1 MQSNAEKECVLLY
14 KKFFCKY
21 TIFVVLHIA
30 KPTNL
35 VYINNRHK
43 KFVPNQINKVKIL
56 EKIIYVDNAAT
67 TPVAKPV
74 LQAML
79 PYFCEEY
86 GNPSSIFYSVGARN
100 NEVVARQHERVAKCL
115 GCSAGEIFFTSCGS
129 EADNWAIKGTAHRMA
144 RAGKKHLITS
154 AIEHHAVLHSM
165 KALEKEGF
173 EVTYLP
179 VDSEGFVRV
188 QDVEAAIRPDT
199 ALVTI
204 MFANN
209 EIGTIEPVQ
218 EIAAVCHKHSV
229 WFHTDAVQAAGAV
242 PINVQEL
249 GVDMLSLSG
258 HKFNGPKGTGVLYVR
273 RGILPDTF
281 MDGGAQ
287 EKGRRAGTEN
297 VAGMVG
303 LATALENATA
313 TMDEKMQE
321 LTEMRDYVLRR
332 VQQLPQVKI
341 NGPVGGDKRLPN
353 NVNASFIAAEGESL
367 LLMLDMK
374 GICASSGSACASG
387 SLDPSHVLLAIGLPH
402 EKAHC
407 SLRISFG
414 VQNTMEDAKA
424 VCDALDEIVPAVR
437 NRSPLWH
444 PENS

>member
-1 MQSNAEKECVLLY
+1 M
-14 KKFFCKY
+14 
-21 TIFVVLHIA
+21 
-30 KPTNL
+30 
-35 VYINNRHK
+35 
-43 KFVPNQINKVKIL
+43 NKT
-56 EKIIYVDNAAT
+56 IYVDNAAT
-67 TPVAKPV
+67 TPVAPQV
-74 LQAML
+74 LEEML

-86 GNPSSIFYSVGARN
+86 GNPSSVFYSVGARN

-115 GCSAGEIFFTSCGS
+115 NCEPNEVFFTSCGS
-129 EADNWAIKGTAHRMA
+129 EADNWAIKGTALRMA
-144 RAGKKHLITS
+144 RSGKKHLITS

-165 KALEKEGF
+165 KALEKQGF

-179 VDSEGFVRV
+179 VDAEGFVSP
-188 QDVEAAIRPDT
+188 QAVEEAIRPDT

-209 EIGTIEPVQ
+209 EIGTIEPIA
-218 EIAAVCHKHSV
+218 EIAEVCHRHGV

-242 PINVQEL
+242 PIDVKAL

-258 HKFNGPKGTGVLYVR
+258 HKFNGPKGIGVLFVR
-273 RGILPDTF
+273 RGIVPDVF

-287 EKGRRAGTEN
+287 ERGRRAGTEN

-303 LATALENATA
+303 LAAALEHATQ
-313 TMDEKMQE
+313 TLPEKMQK
-321 LTEMRDYVLRR
+321 LSAMRDAVL
-332 VQQLPQVKI
+332 QHIAAYPQVKI
-341 NGPVGGDKRLPN
+341 NGPRDGSKRLPN

-402 EKAHC
+402 EVAHC

-414 VQNTMEDAKA
+414 SQNTMQDAQA
-424 VCDALDEIVPAVR
+424 VCSALDEIVPAVR
-437 NRSPLWH
+437 ARSPLWH
-444 PENS
+444 PEA